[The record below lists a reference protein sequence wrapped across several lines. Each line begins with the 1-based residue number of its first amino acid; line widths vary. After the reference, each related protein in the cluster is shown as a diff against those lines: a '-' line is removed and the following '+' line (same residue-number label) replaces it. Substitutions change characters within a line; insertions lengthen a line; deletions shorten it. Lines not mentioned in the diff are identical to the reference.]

1 MKDKEAIRQHFN
13 SVWETTGNNPNSI
26 TREDFD
32 RILNNATHC
41 RLIFLEGSITAI
53 LQQLRSKLRDILP
66 LNTTCDIALKVCH
79 NPHFELN
86 YNVIV
91 QLLTIIHNF
100 MPSANIV
107 WGSNMDDKLHQ
118 LDFSILLFIG
128 ISVEKVNEVGYVY

>member
-1 MKDKEAIRQHFN
+1 MKDKEAIRQYLN
-13 SVWETTGNNPNSI
+13 SIWETMDNNPNSI

-41 RLIFLEGSITAI
+41 RLIVLEGSIAAI
-53 LQQLRSKLRDILP
+53 MPQLRSELMDILP

-79 NPHFELN
+79 TPHSELN

-107 WGSNMDDKLHQ
+107 WGCNVDTKLTGNN
-118 LDFSILLFIG
+118 LSVLLLIHLPT
-128 ISVEKVNEVGYVY
+128 E